1 MMNIQEFS
9 NLRNIIFEFEQIF
22 FNMANFEAL
31 MVSCIVHGRFLPR
44 MDDDQLDDAASKAA
58 S

>member
-1 MMNIQEFS
+1 MMNMQGFS

>member
-1 MMNIQEFS
+1 MNMQGFS

-22 FNMANFEAL
+22 LNMANFEAL